1 MDIKS
6 NQSNIEQSKDI
17 LLIVNRFL
25 VVLFVSLGILLGM
38 AVVYSGLNGYKYSP
52 IIAMIGCFLIF
63 TLADR
68 TFVWANKRFKNK

>member
-38 AVVYSGLNGYKYSP
+38 AVV
-52 IIAMIGCFLIF
+52 
-63 TLADR
+63 
-68 TFVWANKRFKNK
+68 